1 MNRLIK
7 LTMILFWALLLCAG
21 NVLATNITIYD
32 ENGYL
37 GTNVG
42 EEDQETEPGMVNSQV
57 WDLEGFFLN
66 GNDLTM
72 VGGFDFVNGQDGSSN
87 LTFYSGDIFI
97 STTGRPLF
105 GADDAVSTVDQT
117 TNNFQISND
126 FGYDY
131 VIDLDFCTLS
141 YDVYKIDNTSI
152 VLASYY
158 YGYGSSNVSNQ
169 ASNPWAFDLEGTLDV
184 TGTADLILSGD
195 VVGYETGL
203 SDGETGFSGGAHNA
217 VTISLGFLD
226 AGTDF
231 YAHFTE
237 QCGNDN
243 LMGKGTTRVPEPATI
258 LLFGTGL
265 VGLAGFGRKK
275 KK

>member
-1 MNRLIK
+1 MSRLVK
-7 LTMILFWALLLCAG
+7 LTMILFCALFLCAG
-21 NVLATNITIYD
+21 NLLATNITICD

-42 EEDQETEPGMVNSQV
+42 GEDQETEPGMVNSQV
-57 WDLEGFFLN
+57 WDLEGFSLN

-72 VGGFDFVNGQDGSSN
+72 VGGFDFANGQDGSGHPP
-87 LTFYSGDIFI
+87 FYSGDIFI

-105 GADDAVSTVDQT
+105 GANDAVSTSDQT

-131 VIDLDFCTLS
+131 VIDLNFFTLS

-158 YGYGSSNVSNQ
+158 YGYGSNNVSNQ

-243 LMGKGTTRVPEPATI
+243 LMGKGTTLAPEPATI

-265 VGLAGFGRKK
+265 VGLVGFGRKK